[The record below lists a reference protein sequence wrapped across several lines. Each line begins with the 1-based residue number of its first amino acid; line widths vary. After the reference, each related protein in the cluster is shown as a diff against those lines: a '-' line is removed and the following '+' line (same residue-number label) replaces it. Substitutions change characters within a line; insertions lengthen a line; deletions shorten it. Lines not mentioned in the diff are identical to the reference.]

1 MKHTYFYLH
10 LFVVNS
16 TLIAANTIDEA
27 IAIWREANPDLEVKG
42 AHICRDGD
50 FILSKIPT
58 EQDIKESFGE

>member
-1 MKHTYFYLH
+1 MKHTYVYMH
-10 LFVVNS
+10 LFEVNS
-16 TLIAANTIDEA
+16 VLVAANTIDEA

-42 AHICRDGD
+42 AHICRGGD